1 MIRLKIFNKIP
12 PFFRNKYILTIVIFF
27 IWLLLFDGN
36 SLLDKFREMKDLR
49 QLERDKE
56 YYLNR
61 IEEDKR
67 KLNELKTDNENL
79 EKFAREQYHMKK
91 PNEDLYI
98 IVSPSENRK
107 INREN
112 N

>member
-1 MIRLKIFNKIP
+1 MIKLKILNKVP
-12 PFFRNKYILTIVIFF
+12 PFFRNKYILTIIIFF
-27 IWLLLFDGN
+27 LWLLLFDSN

-49 QLERDKE
+49 QLEKDKE

-67 KLNELKTDNENL
+67 KLNELKTNNDNL
-79 EKFAREQYHMKK
+79 EKFAREQYHMKR
-91 PNEDLYI
+91 PDEDLYI
-98 IVSPSENRK
+98 IVSPAENRK
-107 INREN
+107 INQGN

>member
-12 PFFRNKYILTIVIFF
+12 PFFRNKYILTIIIFF
-27 IWLLLFDGN
+27 LWLLLFDAN
-36 SLLDKFREMKDLR
+36 SLLDKFRAMKDLR
-49 QLERDKE
+49 QLEKDKE
-56 YYLNR
+56 YYVNR
-61 IEEDKR
+61 ITDDKR
-67 KLNELKTDNENL
+67 KLNELKTSNDNL
-79 EKFAREQYHMKK
+79 EKFAREQYHMKR
-91 PNEDLYI
+91 PDEDLYI

>member
-1 MIRLKIFNKIP
+1 MIKLKILYKVP
-12 PFFRNKYILTIVIFF
+12 PFFRNKYILTIIIFF
-27 IWLLLFDGN
+27 LWLLFFDAN

-49 QLERDKE
+49 QLEKDKE

-67 KLNELKTDNENL
+67 KLNELKTSNDNL
-79 EKFAREQYHMKK
+79 EKFAREQYHMKR
-91 PNEDLYI
+91 PDEDLFI
-98 IVSPSENRK
+98 IVSPAENRK

>member
-1 MIRLKIFNKIP
+1 MIKLKIFNKIP
-12 PFFRNKYILTIVIFF
+12 PFFRNKYVLTTIIFF
-27 IWLLLFDGN
+27 LWLLLFDSN

-49 QLERDKE
+49 QLEKDKE

-67 KLNELKTDNENL
+67 KLNELKTNNDNL

-91 PNEDLYI
+91 PDEDLYI
-98 IVSPSENRK
+98 ILTPQEDRRLTRK
-107 INREN
+107 N

>member
-1 MIRLKIFNKIP
+1 MIRLKIFNKVP
-12 PFFRNKYILTIVIFF
+12 PFFRNKYILTIIIFF
-27 IWLLLFDGN
+27 LWLLLFDAN
-36 SLLDKFREMKDLR
+36 SLLDKFRAIKDLR
-49 QLERDKE
+49 QLEKDKE
-56 YYLNR
+56 YYVNR
-61 IEEDKR
+61 IADDKR
-67 KLNELKTDNENL
+67 KLNELKTSNDNL

-91 PNEDLYI
+91 PDEDLYI